1 MKLKLVGSWITPNQR
16 LVLIVSLFIMLTG
29 NYTFLNRVAD
39 IYFID
44 PGHLAFMVSVFFL
57 FAAATA
63 FLLNFLAYRGFT
75 APVLAIFLLIS
86 SATAYFT
93 DKYGTVLNDEM
104 LVNMLQT
111 NASEAGDL
119 FSVSLVIRL
128 LVFGAI
134 PAVLLVRYRPNSMG
148 WVAEIRGML
157 FTGLLLILFMVLCI
171 APFTSTYA
179 SFFREHKSVRFYANP
194 TYVTYSAVNLA
205 SRMFKEQGGQIIS
218 AVATDAKSTEVM
230 ESEEHRELIIL
241 VVGETAR
248 ADRFSLNGYNR
259 ETNPNLAKEELISLK
274 NVTSCGTSTA
284 VSVPCMFSDL
294 TETHFSLE
302 KAANLENSL
311 DVLQRNGVEVLWRDN
326 NSDSKGVAL
335 RVAYEDFRTPETNRI
350 CDEECRDVGMLHG
363 LEDYIDQRP
372 GKDILIVLHQMGNH
386 GPAYYKR
393 YPKEFEHF
401 TPVCKTNELA
411 NCTREEIDNAYD
423 NAIRYTDYFL
433 SQVVTLLKKY
443 DESHETAMLYVS
455 DHGESLGEYGMYLHG
470 APKAFAPEAQTHVAS
485 VVWFGSNFD
494 YKLADLR
501 PYEKDRLTHDALF
514 CTLLMAYELDTPT
527 CSQSRKTIQA
537 QHNSTIVIGR
547 E

>member
-1 MKLKLVGSWITPNQR
+1 MKLKLSWITPNQR
-16 LVLIVSLFIMLTG
+16 MVLVVSLFIMLTG

-39 IYFID
+39 IYFAD
-44 PGHLAFMVSVFFL
+44 SRHLAFFVSVFFL

-63 FLLNFLAYRGFT
+63 FLLNFLAYRGLT

-104 LVNMLQT
+104 LINMLQT
-111 NASEAGDL
+111 NVSEAGDL
-119 FSVSLVIRL
+119 LSVSLVIRL
-128 LVFGAI
+128 LVFGVI
-134 PAVLLVRYRPNSMG
+134 PAVLLVRYRPSSMG
-148 WVAEIRGML
+148 PVAEIRGML
-157 FTGLLLILFMVLCI
+157 FSGLSLILFMVLCI

-205 SRMFKEQGGQIIS
+205 GRIFKDQGSQKIS
-218 AVATDAKSTEVM
+218 AVAIDAKPTEVL
-230 ESEEHRELIIL
+230 ESEEPRELIVL

-248 ADRFSLNGYNR
+248 ADRFSLNGYAR
-259 ETNPNLAKEELISLK
+259 ETNPNLQKEELVSLK

-302 KAANLENSL
+302 KVAKLENAL

-335 RVAYEDFRTPETNRI
+335 RVAYENFRTPEKNPI
-350 CDEECRDVGMLHG
+350 CDEECRDVGMLKG
-363 LEDYIDQRP
+363 LEDYIDQRA

-423 NAIRYTDYFL
+423 NAVRYTDYFL
-433 SQVVTLLKKY
+433 SQVITLLKKY
-443 DESHETAMLYVS
+443 DGSHETAMLYVS

-494 YKLADLR
+494 YKLADLL
-501 PYEKDRLTHDALF
+501 PYEKDHLTHDALF
-514 CTLLMAYELDTPT
+514 CTLLMAYELNTHT
-527 CSQSRKTIQA
+527 CSESRKTIQA
-537 QHNSTIVIGR
+537 QHNSSIVIGR
-547 E
+547 Q

>member
-1 MKLKLVGSWITPNQR
+1 MKLKLAASLITPNQR
-16 LVLIVSLFIMLTG
+16 LVLVVSLFIMLTG
-29 NYTFLNRVAD
+29 NYTFLSRVAD
-39 IYFID
+39 IYFAD
-44 PGHLAFMVSVFFL
+44 SGHLAFFVSVFFL

-63 FLLNFLAYRGFT
+63 FLLNFLAYRGLT
-75 APVLAIFLLIS
+75 APVLAIFLLVS

-111 NASEAGDL
+111 NVSEVGDL
-119 FSVSLVIRL
+119 LSINMLIRL
-128 LVFGAI
+128 TVFGVVPAI
-134 PAVLLVRYRPNSMG
+134 LLIRYRPKSMG
-148 WVAEIRGML
+148 RVAEVRGML
-157 FTGLLLILFMVLCI
+157 LTGILLIFFMILCL

-205 SRMFKEQGGQIIS
+205 SRMFKEQGIQTIS
-218 AVATDAKSTEVM
+218 AVATDAKPTEVL
-230 ESEEHRELIIL
+230 ESEEPRELIVLI
-241 VVGETAR
+241 VGETAR
-248 ADRFSLNGYNR
+248 ADRFSLNGYSR
-259 ETNPNLAKEELISLK
+259 ETNPNLKKEELISLK

-302 KAANLENSL
+302 KVAKLENSL

-335 RVAYEDFRTPETNRI
+335 RVAYEDFRTSERNQI
-350 CDEECRDVGMLHG
+350 CDEECRDVGMLQG
-363 LEDYIDQRP
+363 LENYIDERR

-411 NCTREEIDNAYD
+411 NCTSEEIDNAYD

-433 SQVVTLLKKY
+433 SQVIALLKKY
-443 DESHETAMLYVS
+443 DKSHETAMLYVS

-494 YKLADLR
+494 YKLSELR
-501 PYEKDRLTHDALF
+501 PYETDRLTHDALF

-527 CSQSRKTIQA
+527 CSESRKTIQV
-537 QHNSTIVIGR
+537 QHNSSIVIGR
-547 E
+547 Q